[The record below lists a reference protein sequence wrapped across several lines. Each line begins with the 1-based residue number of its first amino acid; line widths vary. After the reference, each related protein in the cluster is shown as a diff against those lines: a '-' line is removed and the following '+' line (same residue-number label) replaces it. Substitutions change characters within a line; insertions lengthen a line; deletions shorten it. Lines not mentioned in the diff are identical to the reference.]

1 MKSEALRGFW
11 KRVGLKIW
19 RTFSVGKSTKATAF
33 RESFS
38 GNLDW
43 KWDKPPYKRFRYN
56 KEHATILENS
66 AEADTIHKIEGTLIA
81 NMCETSQ
88 MRKPSFMHFPG
99 FPTLRSQESTLPN
112 QLRSCLAELNPE
124 NGSHIIF
131 EQPQDGIE
139 AYFAMFAYIFWW
151 GIAGDSDMLRL
162 QCSGKGFAEW
172 IAGI

>member
-99 FPTLRSQESTLPN
+99 FPHCEVRNRPFQINFAVVWPN
-112 QLRSCLAELNPE
+112 WILKMDLTSFSS
-124 NGSHIIF
+124 SHRT
-131 EQPQDGIE
+131 G
-139 AYFAMFAYIFWW
+139 
-151 GIAGDSDMLRL
+151 LRL
-162 QCSGKGFAEW
+162 ISLCLPIFFGEVLLEIQICYVCNVQGRVSQNE
-172 IAGI
+172 